1 MESNTHGK
9 ILKKLKWMNGE
20 FNFKNL
26 IQITRIFKINGMSM
40 EKLSVKKKKLNMQ
53 KIFMIL
59 NHLEQLI
66 KA

>member
-9 ILKKLKWMNGE
+9 ILKKLKWMNGML
-20 FNFKNL
+20 NFKNL